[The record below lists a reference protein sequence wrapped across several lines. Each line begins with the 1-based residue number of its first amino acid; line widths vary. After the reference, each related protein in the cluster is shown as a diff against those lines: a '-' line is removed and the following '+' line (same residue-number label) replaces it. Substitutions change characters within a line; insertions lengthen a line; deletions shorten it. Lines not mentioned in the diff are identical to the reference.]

1 MTKTEPDTPE
11 LFPEVEAASAAEQSG
26 AQVSGAACE
35 GEPEEVARADEVA
48 AIEDS
53 ALTQKSLIPEV
64 LSGDLPPKGGDGEE
78 LTLAHYAARA
88 YLEYALSVVKSR
100 ALPDV
105 VDGMK
110 PVQRRILYAMQ
121 RLHLTAADRY
131 SKSARVVGDV
141 IGKYHPHGDQAAYD
155 AMVRMAQPF
164 SMRYPLVDGKGNFGS
179 RDGDGAAAM
188 RYTEARLQKL
198 AGLLLDEIDTEDVEF
213 IANYDGT
220 LKEPTVLPAKLPL
233 ILLNGASG
241 IAVGMAT
248 EIPPHNLNEVAQAV
262 LLLLDKPEATLDE
275 VLTCIPA
282 PDFPGG
288 AQLISSPAEIRSAY
302 DTGRG
307 SFKMR
312 ARYHFEE
319 MQRGQWKLVVDELP
333 PAASA
338 QTVLTEIEEL
348 TNPKPKAGK
357 KALSAEQQQTKA
369 AMLALLDSSRDE
381 CNKEHPVRLVFEPK
395 TSKIDRDVFVNTLLA
410 QTSMECN
417 APVNLVMIGTD
428 GRPAQKGL
436 LTILK
441 EWVGARMQIVRAR
454 TAARLAKVNSRLHI
468 LEGRTVCCDNIDRVI
483 EIVRW
488 EENPAEVLMKEFS
501 LSAQQAEDILNLKLR
516 QLANLEYERIQDEM
530 AKLREEK
537 AQLEK
542 ILGDEKVLKRLI
554 AKETKEAAKTYGDV
568 RRTLVEEAK
577 RSVVTQNVVNEPV
590 TIVISQKGYVR
601 ARTGHGHDATLMNYK
616 VGDAYLTS
624 LECMTADTLVAVGS
638 NGRTY
643 SVAVSQLP
651 SARGDGLPV
660 ASFIELEAGT
670 EIVGYLAG
678 KGDEVVV
685 LATDNGYGL
694 KCRLSD
700 LFSRMK
706 AGRTFVK
713 PDAGAVVL
721 PPVMVASKTPKLAC
735 LSHEGRLLVFD
746 LEELRELNGG
756 GKGVIL
762 MGLNAG
768 EKLQAML
775 TVSEA
780 GCIVTGQGRSTVRQ
794 KTLVKS
800 DWLEFFG
807 HRARKG
813 KVLAIRFTATGLV
826 PVPET
831 AGVGE
836 AVSSDVEEEDIAP
849 KLFADE

>member
-1 MTKTEPDTPE
+1 MTKRESDTPE
-11 LFPEVEAASAAEQSG
+11 LFPMDAAPEAAAPEEEKREAAEEKEAVVAEDAASEE
-26 AQVSGAACE
+26 AAAVSE
-35 GEPEEVARADEVA
+35 GP
-48 AIEDS
+48 
-53 ALTQKSLIPEV
+53 KSLLPEA
-64 LSGDLPPKGGDGEE
+64 LQGDLPPKGGDAEE

-179 RDGDGAAAM
+179 RDGDGPAAM

-198 AGLLLDEIDTEDVEF
+198 AGLLLDEIDSDDVDF

-220 LKEPTVLPAKLPL
+220 LEEPTVLPAKLPL

-248 EIPPHNLNEVAQAV
+248 EIPPHNLKEVAQAV
-262 LLLLDKPEATLDE
+262 LLLLEKPQATLDE
-275 VLTCIPA
+275 ILAVLPA

-288 AQLISSPAEIRSAY
+288 AQIISSPAEIRAAY
-302 DTGRG
+302 ETGRG

-312 ARYHFEE
+312 ARYHFEDL
-319 MQRGQWKLVVDELP
+319 QRGQWQLVVDELP
-333 PAASA
+333 PAASS
-338 QTVLTEIEEL
+338 QSVLSELEEL
-348 TNPKPKAGK
+348 TNPKPKTGK
-357 KALSAEQQQTKA
+357 KALTAEQQQTKA
-369 AMLALLDSSRDE
+369 AMLAILDKMRDE
-381 CNKEHPVRLVFEPK
+381 SSKEKPVRLVFEPK

-410 QTSMECN
+410 QTSLECN
-417 APVNLVMIGTD
+417 APLNLVMIGTD

-436 LTILK
+436 QTILS
-441 EWVGARMQIVRAR
+441 EWVTARMGIVRAR
-454 TAARLAKVNSRLHI
+454 TEARLAKVNDRLHI
-468 LEGRTVCCDNIDRVI
+468 LEGRTICCDNIERVI
-483 EIVRW
+483 EIIRF
-488 EENPAEVLMKEFS
+488 EEKPDLVLKKEFS
-501 LSAQQAEDILNLKLR
+501 LSDIQVEDILNLRLR
-516 QLANLEYERIQDEM
+516 QIANLEYEKIQKEM
-530 AKLREEK
+530 ADLRDEK

-542 ILGDEKVLKRLI
+542 ILGDEKVLKRVI
-554 AKETKEAAKTYGDV
+554 AKETKEAAKTYGDD

-577 RSVVTQNVVNEPV
+577 KAVVTQSVVNEPM

-601 ARTGHGHDATLMNYK
+601 ARTGHGHDATLMNFK
-616 VGDAYLTS
+616 VGDAFLTS
-624 LECMTADTLVAVGS
+624 LECMSADTLVAVGN

-678 KGDEVVV
+678 KGDEAVV

-706 AGRTFVK
+706 AGRVFVK
-713 PDAGAVVL
+713 PDEGATLL
-721 PPVMVASKTPKLAC
+721 PPWIATAATPQLAC
-735 LSHEGRLLVFD
+735 LSEEGRLLVFD
-746 LEELRELNGG
+746 FEELRELNGG

-762 MGLNAG
+762 MGLNDG
-768 EKLQAML
+768 EKLIAVL
-775 TVSEA
+775 PVSTA
-780 GCIVTGQGRSTVRQ
+780 GCLVTGQGRSTLRQ
-794 KTLVKS
+794 KTLSKS

-813 KVLAIRFTATGLV
+813 KVLAIRFTATGLA
-826 PVPET
+826 PLPAKPDEDGIT
-831 AGVGE
+831 AP
-836 AVSSDVEEEDIAP
+836 AVEEEDEP
-849 KLFADE
+849 KLF